1 MTSPDER
8 PDGFDLI
15 RPLGSYQLIVE
26 KEHTLSCPNDGL
38 CVVEMFFGTCELRM
52 NDIST
57 RMSARQV
64 LLLRHGE
71 SIQIRNP
78 DGLPCKFIYIV
89 FSLAESAALEED
101 SVLGRIYP
109 AVAPLF
115 QSTESPLIMPDDAQV
130 YLSVGD
136 IQNEFLKPARLS
148 GLMLPPMVEI
158 LFLRLARCYIQPRRA
173 SGVHYLIRAR
183 AFISDHFRSELSN
196 ADIADYVGISKSYL
210 EYLFRKYLKCSVVAY
225 IQKTRCQTAAYML
238 ATTSFSVIDI
248 AVDSGFNSRQH
259 FLRVFRNIYGMTPS
273 EYRKCF
279 ER

>member
-1 MTSPDER
+1 MTVPDKR

-15 RPLGSYQLIVE
+15 RPIGSYQLIVE
-26 KEHTLSCPNDGL
+26 NEHTLSCPNDGL

-52 NDIST
+52 NDVCIH
-57 RMSARQV
+57 MNARQV

-71 SIQIRNP
+71 AIHIKNH

-89 FSLAESAALEED
+89 FSLAENACLETD
-101 SVLGRIYP
+101 HVLGRIYQ

-115 QSTESPLIMPDDAQV
+115 QSTESPLMIPDDAQV

-136 IQNEFLKPARLS
+136 IQNEFLRASRLS
-148 GLMLPPMVEI
+148 NLMLPPMVEI
-158 LFLRLARCYIQPRRA
+158 LFLRLARCYIQPKRA

-196 ADIADYVGISKSYL
+196 AAIADYVGISKSYL
-210 EYLFRKYLKCSVVAY
+210 EYLFRKYLKSSVVAY
-225 IQKTRCQTAAYML
+225 IQKMRCQNAAYML

-259 FLRVFRNIYGMTPS
+259 FLRVFRNIFGMTPS